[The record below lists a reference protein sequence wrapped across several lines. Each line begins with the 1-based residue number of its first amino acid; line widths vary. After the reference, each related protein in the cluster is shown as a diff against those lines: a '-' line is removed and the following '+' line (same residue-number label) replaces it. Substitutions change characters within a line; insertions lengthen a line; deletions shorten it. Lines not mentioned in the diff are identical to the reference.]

1 MINIY
6 KFTFKLV
13 NPHATYEPGVYTV
26 EGLTEEKARA
36 KLKSAFKH
44 EPEFLKGAKIVLI
57 KKELIS

>member
-1 MINIY
+1 MLNIY

-13 NPHATYEPGVYTV
+13 NPQATYTPGVYTV

-36 KLKSAFKH
+36 KLKNAFKH